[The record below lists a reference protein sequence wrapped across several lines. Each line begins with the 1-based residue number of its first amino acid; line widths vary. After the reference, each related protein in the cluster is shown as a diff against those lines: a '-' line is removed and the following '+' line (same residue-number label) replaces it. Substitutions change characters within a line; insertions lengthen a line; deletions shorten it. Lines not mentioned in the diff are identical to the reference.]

1 MGTKPLLF
9 KYPLDLT
16 GHASTNLVIDEPHTI
31 GADTGRAFVTHNGP
45 FYVNSVKVVN
55 AVTGKVLTPH
65 TQYLIVQPYQEAAI
79 RTGLDVAAVIYV
91 IDKSAGT
98 DLLVTYQCVG
108 GEFSWSVYAL
118 QEMLEALNLDDRPVA
133 WGDIIGKPAAYPPT
147 PHFHDLGDTYGWEY
161 VTAQLEG
168 IRNAILIGD
177 AASHD
182 ELRAQL
188 VYLIDQLKGQ
198 TDQIRQDLQAHIE
211 DMGNPHQTTKAQVQ
225 LGNVDNFKTA
235 TGPETAAALANNLFV
250 TPVGLKA
257 ALDAL
262 VFPVINAHIQNID
275 NPHQTT
281 KAQVQLGNVDNF
293 RTAQAQEVVA
303 GAATNL
309 FVTPQGVKAAI
320 DQLVMPA
327 LNAHIQNQNN
337 PHGTTAVQVGLGNI
351 PNSITDSRGLNSN
364 GSLLT
369 AKAMFDHVQSG
380 DHDARYIPKNLVG
393 VDGSVTI
400 SGGQIY
406 MALAGAWRVIWPPQW
421 Q

>member
-16 GHASTNLVIDEPHTI
+16 GQASTNLVIDEPHTI

-65 TQYLIVQPYQEAAI
+65 TQYLVVQPYQEAAI

-168 IRNAILIGD
+168 IRNAILLGD

-188 VYLIDQLKGQ
+188 VYLIDQLRGE

-235 TGPETAAALANNLFV
+235 TGPETAAALATNLFV
-250 TPVGLKA
+250 TPAGVKA

-281 KAQVQLGNVDNF
+281 KAQVQLGNVDNY
-293 RTAQAQEVVA
+293 RTAQPQETVA
-303 GAATNL
+303 GTAANL

-327 LNAHIQNQNN
+327 LNAHIQDHNN
-337 PHGTTAVQVGLGNI
+337 PHGTTAAQVGLGNI
-351 PNSITDSRGLNSN
+351 PNSITESRGVNSN

-369 AKAMFDHVQSG
+369 AKGMYDHVQSG
-380 DHDARYIPKNLVG
+380 DHDARYTPKNRVDI
-393 VDGSVTI
+393 DGSTTI

-406 MALAGAWRVIWPPQW
+406 MALGGAWRVVWPPQW